1 MPAPRTGRARDLK
14 FQLRLALVA
23 SGAPAFAG
31 TTTNKGGDMHA
42 IVRGGIAVV
51 LAAIGS
57 AGVLAADTIKIG
69 LVNETTGPNAEAG
82 SYTVNGTRL
91 AVDEIN
97 AKGGIMGRQVE
108 LQIEDNQSTNPGT
121 VLAYSKLISE
131 GGLTAIVGPI
141 RSTQIQAASP
151 TIQKGGVPAL
161 VGGTDPSL
169 TKVNNPWLFR
179 MRPNDSYSSRVI
191 ADFGASSLKLKKW
204 AIVHSTDAFGSGGM
218 KALTAALQGLG
229 IQPVLVQGYT
239 NNSQDFTPIVLAIK
253 KSGADILATYMTN
266 SPDVGI
272 FAKQLRQLGVGIPW
286 VGSPSIV
293 TDTAM
298 KLAGP
303 ALQGT
308 YAVADYTPGS
318 SVEAKA
324 FADKYK
330 ARYKLD
336 SDVYSSWAYDAMHLL
351 KQAIETAKSTE
362 PDKVRAALLATCGW
376 KGVEGTYCFDKNG
389 DGLHGYNVVR
399 NENGKIAFLKH
410 IDFKD

>member
-1 MPAPRTGRARDLK
+1 MSAIARGASAVA
-14 FQLRLALVA
+14 LAALLA
-23 SGAPAFAG
+23 GSAFA
-31 TTTNKGGDMHA
+31 
-42 IVRGGIAVV
+42 
-51 LAAIGS
+51 
-57 AGVLAADTIKIG
+57 ADPIKIG

-91 AVDEIN
+91 AVEEVN
-97 AKGGIMGRQVE
+97 ARGGIMGRPIE
-108 LQIEDNQSTNPGT
+108 LKVEDNQSTNPGT
-121 VLAYSKLISE
+121 VLAYSKLIGE

-151 TIQKGGVPAL
+151 AIQKGGVPAL

-169 TKVNNPWLFR
+169 TRVNNAWIFR

-191 ADFGASSLKLKKW
+191 ADFGVNSLKLKKW

-218 KALTAALQGLG
+218 KALSAALEAAGV
-229 IQPVLVQGYT
+229 QPVLVQGYT

-272 FAKQLRQLGVGIPW
+272 FAKQLRQLGVGVPW

-303 ALQGT
+303 ALYGT
-308 YAVADYTPGS
+308 YAVADFTPGS
-318 SVEAKA
+318 SAEAKS
-324 FADKYK
+324 FAEKYK
-330 ARYKLD
+330 AKYKLD
-336 SDVYSSWAYDAMHLL
+336 ADVYSSWAYDAINLL
-351 KQAIETAKSTE
+351 KQAIESAKSTD
-362 PDKVRAALLATCGW
+362 PDKVRAALLGVCGW

>member
-1 MPAPRTGRARDLK
+1 MSAIARGASAVA
-14 FQLRLALVA
+14 LAALLA
-23 SGAPAFAG
+23 GSAFA
-31 TTTNKGGDMHA
+31 
-42 IVRGGIAVV
+42 
-51 LAAIGS
+51 
-57 AGVLAADTIKIG
+57 ADPIKIG

-91 AVDEIN
+91 AVEEVN
-97 AKGGIMGRQVE
+97 ARGGIMGRPIE
-108 LQIEDNQSTNPGT
+108 LKVEDNQSTNPGT
-121 VLAYSKLISE
+121 VLAYSKLIGE

-169 TKVNNPWLFR
+169 TRVNNPWIFR

-191 ADFGASSLKLKKW
+191 ADFGVNTLKLKQW

-218 KALTAALQGLG
+218 KALSAALEAAGV
-229 IQPVLVQGYT
+229 QPVLVQGYT

-272 FAKQLRQLGVGIPW
+272 FAKQLRQLGVGVPW

-303 ALQGT
+303 ALYGT
-308 YAVADYTPGS
+308 YAVADFTPGS
-318 SVEAKA
+318 SAEAKS
-324 FADKYK
+324 FAEKYK
-330 ARYKLD
+330 AKYKLD
-336 SDVYSSWAYDAMHLL
+336 ADVYSSWAYDAINLL
-351 KQAIETAKSTE
+351 KQAIESAKSTD
-362 PDKVRAALLATCGW
+362 PDKVRAALLGVCGW

>member
-1 MPAPRTGRARDLK
+1 MTGQLFGRA
-14 FQLRLALVA
+14 
-23 SGAPAFAG
+23 
-31 TTTNKGGDMHA
+31 
-42 IVRGGIAVV
+42 V
-51 LAAIGS
+51 LAAALIGIAAV
-57 AGVLAADTIKIG
+57 AGAADAIKIG

-91 AVDEIN
+91 AVEEIN
-97 AKGGIMGRQVE
+97 AKGGILGRQIE

-121 VLAYSKLISE
+121 VLAYSKLVGE
-131 GGLTAIVGPI
+131 GGITAIVGPI

-151 TIQKGGVPAL
+151 TIQKGGIPAM

-169 TKVNNPWLFR
+169 TKVNNPWIFR
-179 MRPNDSYSSRVI
+179 VRPNDSYSSRVI
-191 ADFGASSLKLKKW
+191 ADFGVNSLKLKKW

-218 KALTAALQGLG
+218 KALTEALKAYGVT
-229 IQPVLVQGYT
+229 PVLVQGYT

-286 VGSPSIV
+286 VGSPSVV

-303 ALQGT
+303 SLYGT
-308 YAVADYTPGS
+308 YAVADFTPGS
-318 SVEAKA
+318 SAEAKA
-324 FADKYK
+324 FSEKYK
-330 ARYKLD
+330 AKYKLD
-336 SDVYSSWAYDAMHLL
+336 PDVYSSWAYDAMFVL
-351 KQAIETAKSTE
+351 KNAIETAKGTE
-362 PDKVRAALLATCGW
+362 PDKVRSAILGICGW

-399 NENGKIAFLKH
+399 NENGKITYIKH